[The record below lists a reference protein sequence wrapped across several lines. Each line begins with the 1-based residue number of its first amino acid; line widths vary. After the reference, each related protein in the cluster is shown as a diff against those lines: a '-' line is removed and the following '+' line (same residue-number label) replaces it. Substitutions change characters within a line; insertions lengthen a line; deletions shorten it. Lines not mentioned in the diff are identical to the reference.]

1 MLSRL
6 ARFVDPPRLRTLE
19 GDGGERRA
27 TWLELFLDLVFVVAI
42 AQLSSGVGDE
52 AGARQLAILAGLFVP
67 IWWAWVGFTFY
78 ADRFDTDDGP
88 HRLLVFLGMFAV
100 AGLASTIPEA
110 YEGNT
115 AGFAVAYAMTRL
127 VVIVL
132 NTRAWLHLPSARP
145 LLNVYIP
152 AFTASAVLFALSVL
166 VDPPLRYVLWTV
178 ALAIDLGTPLLSAER
193 IRAVPIHT
201 SHIPERVGL
210 LTIIVFGETV
220 LAVVIGVDTVT
231 WTWDSGLVAALGFA
245 TAAAIWW
252 LYFDFLDT
260 GVVQR
265 SILAGQVYLF
275 AHLPLLI
282 GLTDLGVGVKLA
294 IKASGDSGMPA
305 GAAWAMAGG
314 VALVLA
320 AMAVITLVTDPAGL
334 DSDVAVRLG
343 GAIVAIGIAAFA
355 TGLWPVAF
363 TALVAALIVCLLV
376 VELVGHEA
384 HMGSDLELVGDEVDR
399 EGPSIPMDSHAHPST
414 DQVADH

>member
-1 MLSRL
+1 VSQR

-19 GDGGERRA
+19 DDDGERRA
-27 TWLELFLDLVFVVAI
+27 TWLELFLDLVFVGAI
-42 AQLSSGVGDE
+42 AQLSAGVGAE
-52 AGARQLAILAGLFVP
+52 AGARDLAILAALFVP
-67 IWWAWVGFTFY
+67 VWWAWVGFTFY

-88 HRLLVFLGMFAV
+88 HRLLVFAGMFAV
-100 AGLASTIPEA
+100 AALASTIPEA
-110 YEGNT
+110 YGGST
-115 AGFAVAYAMTRL
+115 AGFAAAYAVTRL
-127 VVIVL
+127 VVIAL
-132 NTRAWLHLPSARP
+132 NARAWYHLPAARP

-152 AFTASAVLFALSVL
+152 AFTASAVLFAVSIL
-166 VDPPLRYVLWTV
+166 VDPPLRYALWAV
-178 ALAIDLGTPLLSAER
+178 ALTIDLGTPLLSAER

-245 TAAAIWW
+245 TAAGIWW

-275 AHLPLLI
+275 SHLPLLI
-282 GLTDLGVGVKLA
+282 GLTGLGVGVKLA
-294 IKASGDSGMPA
+294 IKASGDSGVPA
-305 GAAWAMAGG
+305 GAAWSMAGG

-320 AMAVITLVTDPAGL
+320 AMAVIHLVTVPTGF
-334 DSDVAVRLG
+334 DSDVGVRL
-343 GAIVAIGIAAFA
+343 VAAVVALGIAAFA
-355 TGLWPVAF
+355 SGLWPVTF
-363 TALVAALIVCLLV
+363 TALVAALITCLLV

-384 HMGSDLELVGDEVDR
+384 HAGSDLELVGDEVER
-399 EGPSIPMDSHAHPST
+399 EGPSIPMDSHAHPAAN
-414 DQVADH
+414 QVADH